1 MPRIGPVRR
10 WLNVVTAVVAT
21 VLILLALLVGVLRLL
36 LPLAPEYQE
45 DIRRF
50 ANQAT
55 GFDIRFDSLTAT
67 WPLAGPEVRFADVR
81 IVEPGTGRLVLAA
94 GDLRVGVSL
103 LNLVRERRLG
113 PGRIEV
119 RRSTATV
126 VRTPEG
132 RITVNDVP
140 LEDLLKRSPAAELP
154 RLDILVEGLQVRLQ
168 QPGRAVPETRFDVTK
183 LSIELAPQGAAFT
196 AALAPRDGLAASVRL
211 AGFLPRALLPGVPA
225 TVPPPGAW
233 DVSVAASDL
242 DVARALLLG
251 LEMPGPVL
259 AGRGDIDVRANVDGR
274 APVAVAVDLDLAGVS
289 LAGGSGPLSSLAL
302 RADWTRTGS
311 GWLAQLTRLEVRR
324 GDGPG
329 RSSRGSVEY
338 SAGRDG
344 GGRYTFQ
351 VPRLVLA
358 DAYALVRA
366 VAAPSLRDG
375 FLPALVTGEV
385 RDLAGGLSLG
395 NGPLQYEARGELRGV
410 GLAMPE
416 PGFALRGVT
425 GRVAADQRGGILDLA
440 GKPLVLRLPT
450 LFRKP
455 LELTRAAGRIAWQLT
470 PAGPEVIA
478 EGLEL
483 ATADAEGRGRVQV
496 SFPQEGSPLVDVV
509 ARFRADS
516 ATTALDYLPLL
527 KFRPAAVDWLDR
539 AIVSGA
545 VPSAV
550 LRWQGPLRGFP
561 YGDGGGRFRAEFE
574 LADATLDYAP
584 EWPRLESL
592 AATVVIDRTSLVSA
606 QNQGTLAGVLV
617 QDAEV
622 RVPDLV
628 RDATVEV
635 SSSDLVAVTGLLRFL
650 RASPIA
656 RYVGPTLNDI
666 TGSGQVAAELEVRV
680 PIARPGDF
688 AVTGRFDARRASLGL
703 RGVDFGLTDLAG
715 TVRLQNTELQA
726 TGVRGRFLDEPVTI
740 DLRPAG
746 PDEPGQSFVAT
757 LTGQTPVP
765 KLAAAFSLPFPDRL
779 GGTLAWNA
787 TALIPSRDPGSML
800 QLRIASD
807 LAGVS
812 TSLPEPLGKRAAD
825 REPLDLRV
833 AFPDRSSLLI
843 DGSLARGLRW
853 ALRFTQ
859 REGGGF
865 DLERGQ
871 LARGPATLPDRAGL
885 VISGDYPQL
894 RFEDWFAGLATGGGG
909 AVDTLRRIDLRAG
922 RLSLFGQ
929 VFRDIAVD
937 AERGADLWTVRLA
950 SERLAGTVA
959 VPDRDDLPVRAELAR
974 LWLVEDDAGTG
985 DGDADPRALPPASVR
1000 VDDFIL
1006 GDLRLG
1012 ALDAQ
1017 ASQRGDGIVVDPVA
1031 TRAADFSI
1039 AGNALWVVEGGDVAQ
1054 QRTELKLTLRSTNL
1068 RPTLEAL
1075 GYDPVLEGGGGR
1087 VDAELVWVGGPRDD
1101 FLEVG
1106 SGRVIVELER
1116 GRLLAVEPG
1125 GGRMLGLLSVAA
1137 LPRRLGL
1144 DFSDVIEKGLAFDAV
1159 KGEFRLDGGNA
1170 FTCNLGLTGPVA
1182 DIGMVG
1188 RVGFRAR
1195 DYEQLA
1201 VTRPHVSDVVAIGS
1215 AVVGG
1220 PVIGGAALLV
1230 AQIFR
1235 KPLSSLGE
1243 SYYRVTGSWDV
1254 PVVAK
1259 VQRSEVDATP
1269 FRDCERY
1276 LAEALSQLPPEVVP

>member
-1 MPRIGPVRR
+1 VA
-10 WLNVVTAVVAT
+10 TAVVAT

-55 GFDIRFDSLTAT
+55 GFDVRFDSLTAS

-119 RRSTATV
+119 RRSTVTV

-132 RITVNDVP
+132 RILVNDVP
-140 LEDLLKRSPAAELP
+140 LEDLLKRPPAAELP

-168 QPGRAVPETRFDVTK
+168 QPGRAVPETRFDITE
-183 LSIELAPQGAAFT
+183 LAIELEPGGAGFSAGVV
-196 AALAPRDGLAASVRL
+196 PRDGLARSVTV
-211 AGFLPRALLPGVPA
+211 AGFLPRALLPGAPA
-225 TVPPPGAW
+225 TAPPPGAW
-233 DVSVAASDL
+233 EVRLTARDL
-242 DVARALLLG
+242 ELARALTLA
-251 LEMPGPVL
+251 LEQPGPVL
-259 AGRGDIDVRANVDGR
+259 AGRGGVEVRARVDGR
-274 APVAVAVDLDLAGVS
+274 SPVAVAVDLDIAGVT
-289 LAGGSGPLSSLAL
+289 LAGGGGPLQSLAL
-302 RADWTRTGS
+302 QADWAKTRS
-311 GWLAQLTRLEVRR
+311 GWLAQLARLDVRR
-324 GDGPG
+324 GDRAG
-329 RSSRGSVEY
+329 RTSRGTVEY
-338 SAGRDG
+338 AAGRDG
-344 GGRYTFQ
+344 GGRYVFD

-385 RDLAGGLSLG
+385 RDLSGAVSLG
-395 NGPLQYEARGELRGV
+395 KGPLEYEARGELRGV

-425 GRVAADQRGGILDLA
+425 GRVTADQGGGILDLA
-440 GKPLVLRLPT
+440 GKPLTLRLPT

-455 LELTRAAGRIAWQLT
+455 LQLTRAAGRIAWRLP

-496 SFPQEGSPLVDVV
+496 SFPREGSPLVDVV

-516 ATTALDYLPLL
+516 APVALDYLPLL

-539 AIVSGA
+539 AIVAGS

-592 AATVVIDRTSLVSA
+592 AAKVVIDRTSLVSV
-606 QNQGTLAGVLV
+606 QNQAALAGVPV

-666 TGSGQVAAELEVRV
+666 TGGGEVAAELDVRV
-680 PIARPGDF
+680 PIARPDEF

-715 TVRLQNTELQA
+715 TIRLQNTELRA
-726 TGVRGRFLDEPVTI
+726 AGVRGRFLDEPVTI

-757 LTGQTPVP
+757 VAGETPVP
-765 KLAAAFSLPFPDRL
+765 KLAAAFSLPFPEQL
-779 GGTLAWNA
+779 AGTMAWNA
-787 TALIPSRDPGSML
+787 TALIPSRDPGSTL
-800 QLRIASD
+800 QVRVASD
-807 LAGVS
+807 LSGVS
-812 TSLPEPLGKRAAD
+812 TSLPEPLAKAAAD

-833 AFPDRSSLLI
+833 EFPDRGTLLV
-843 DGSLARGLRW
+843 DGGLARGLRW

-865 DLERGQ
+865 DLERGGM
-871 LARGPATLPDRAGL
+871 ARGPAALPDRPGL

-894 RFEDWFAGLATGGGG
+894 RFEDWFAGLGAGGGG
-909 AVDTLRRIDLRAG
+909 AVGTLRRIDLRTG

-929 VFRDIAVD
+929 VFRDVAVD

-959 VPDRDDLPVRAELAR
+959 VPDRDDLPVRADLAR
-974 LWLVEDDAGTG
+974 LWLVEDDTGAGAG
-985 DGDADPRALPPASVR
+985 DGDADPRTLPPASVR

-1017 ASQRGDGIVVDPVA
+1017 ASQRGDGIVVDPVTTSA
-1031 TRAADFSI
+1031 GDFRI
-1039 AGNALWVVEGGDVAQ
+1039 AGNALWVVEGGDVAR

-1075 GYDPVLEGGGGR
+1075 GYDPVLEGGGGK
-1087 VDAELVWVGGPRDD
+1087 VDAELVWPGGPRDD
-1101 FLEVG
+1101 FLEVA
-1106 SGRVIVELER
+1106 SGRVTVELDR
-1116 GRLLAVEPG
+1116 GRFLAVEPG

-1144 DFSDVIEKGLAFDAV
+1144 DFSDVTEKGLAFDAV
-1159 KGEFRLDGGNA
+1159 KGEFSVDGGNA

-1243 SYYRVTGSWDV
+1243 SYYRVTGSWDA

-1259 VQRSEVDATP
+1259 VQRSEVDVTP